1 MARTVFESQT
11 IAGMRIQKRV
21 KVMPK
26 NVPTHVTVMAFID
39 KPQIMKRCR
48 ATFKHFKMDYWTLH
62 ASIRSKFNVPVDK
75 QCVVEALSDDGKYI
89 HLTNQ
94 EDLIFS
100 VMTSPAGATLVL
112 RISIRAPSTPKR
124 QVRLAPLVRRQET
137 KAAVKHYRVNAMG
150 SFFSNDVKPYEIE
163 DDRLPSFVFV
173 MPVKTMFRV
182 NKLASFI
189 PNTVAVSKKT
199 IKRTPFAAF
208 MTGRVAPSAA
218 AKTRK
223 CTPRGIASMFIAEPA
238 KIAGATQTTVVRHN
252 AKVQCAAKM
261 ADAETQTPSS
271 AFKTTSRPTNTP
283 IAHSVSVGCTA
294 AIGMDAIEEE
304 DLAATLVP
312 NHAEEEDEMIESV
325 MAWNCVVN
333 EESKG
338 YKLAV
343 AKTMQNEEEAA
354 GYDFADM

>member
-26 NVPTHVTVMAFID
+26 NVPTHVSVMAFMD

-75 QCVVEALSDDGKYI
+75 QCVIEALAEDGKYI

-112 RISIRAPSTPKR
+112 RISIRTPATPKR
-124 QVRLAPLVRRQET
+124 QVKLAPLVRREH
-137 KAAVKHYRVNAMG
+137 KAVAVKQYRVNAMG
-150 SFFSNDVKPYEIE
+150 SFFNNAVQPYEIE
-163 DDRLPSFVFV
+163 DNRMPSFAFV
-173 MPVKTMFRV
+173 WPVKTQFRV
-182 NKLASFI
+182 NKMASFV
-189 PNTVAVSKKT
+189 PNTIAAKKT
-199 IKRTPFAAF
+199 PAKRADFAGAIIN
-208 MTGRVAPSAA
+208 GHVVPLPV
-218 AKTRK
+218 KHRK
-223 CTPRGIASMFIAEPA
+223 ITQRPIASMFVAEPA
-238 KIAGATQTTVVRHN
+238 QIPVVRHN

-261 ADAETQTPSS
+261 VNAETQTPAS

-283 IAHSVSVGCTA
+283 VTHSVSVGCSA

-312 NHAEEEDEMIESV
+312 NHDDDEMIESV
-325 MAWNCVVN
+325 LAWNCVVDD
-333 EESKG
+333 ESRG

-343 AKTMQNEEEAA
+343 AKVMQNEEEAA